1 MKSLR
6 STPVQAVSS
15 KYCFEAVRGVTAH
28 FYNLC
33 ANGKSCVVNDK
44 SIKGLLSLTDGGA
57 PNLCASCT
65 AATVPYWN
73 KLPSDVK
80 NCSTVLSFK
89 VRLEGFKKEMISKNS
104 VNDFYFWNVSNEVL
118 GKIEGPSYLS
128 NKETHNEYLWFHP
141 FVAKKRFVNLYSTGK
156 YK

>member
-15 KYCFEAVRGVTAH
+15 KYCLTVRGVTAH

-65 AATVPYWN
+65 AATVRRET
-73 KLPSDVK
+73 SASR
-80 NCSTVLSFK
+80 STRRHLYHV
-89 VRLEGFKKEMISKNS
+89 VTPTA
-104 VNDFYFWNVSNEVL
+104 VSL
-118 GKIEGPSYLS
+118 
-128 NKETHNEYLWFHP
+128 
-141 FVAKKRFVNLYSTGK
+141 
-156 YK
+156 

>member
-15 KYCFEAVRGVTAH
+15 KYCLTVRGVTAH

-65 AATVPYWN
+65 AATVVHFLVLLKN
-73 KLPSDVK
+73 KGDCKHLI
-80 NCSTVLSFK
+80 T
-89 VRLEGFKKEMISKNS
+89 
-104 VNDFYFWNVSNEVL
+104 
-118 GKIEGPSYLS
+118 
-128 NKETHNEYLWFHP
+128 
-141 FVAKKRFVNLYSTGK
+141 NL
-156 YK
+156 

>member
-15 KYCFEAVRGVTAH
+15 KYCLTVRGVTAH

-65 AATVPYWN
+65 AATV
-73 KLPSDVK
+73 KRRSLPTL
-80 NCSTVLSFK
+80 NML
-89 VRLEGFKKEMISKNS
+89 RNI
-104 VNDFYFWNVSNEVL
+104 
-118 GKIEGPSYLS
+118 
-128 NKETHNEYLWFHP
+128 
-141 FVAKKRFVNLYSTGK
+141 
-156 YK
+156 